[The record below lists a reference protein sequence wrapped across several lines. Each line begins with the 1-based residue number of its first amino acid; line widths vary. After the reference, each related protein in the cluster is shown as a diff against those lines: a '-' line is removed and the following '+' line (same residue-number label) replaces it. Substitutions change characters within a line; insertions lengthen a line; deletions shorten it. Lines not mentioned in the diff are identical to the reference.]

1 MTELGEKLG
10 EQWEEELKT
19 LRTLRDEL
27 RVQAEL
33 GKLEFRDRW
42 SELEHRW
49 SELEGKFKLI
59 RAGARE
65 DAGEI
70 RTAARRLADELRE
83 GYENLKKRL

>member
-1 MTELGEKLG
+1 MVELGEKLS

-27 RVQAEL
+27 RVQTEL
-33 GKLEFRDRW
+33 GKLELRDRW

-49 SELEGKFKLI
+49 TELEGKFKLI
-59 RAGARE
+59 REGARE
-65 DAGEI
+65 DAEEI
-70 RTAARRLADELRE
+70 RAAARRLADELRE